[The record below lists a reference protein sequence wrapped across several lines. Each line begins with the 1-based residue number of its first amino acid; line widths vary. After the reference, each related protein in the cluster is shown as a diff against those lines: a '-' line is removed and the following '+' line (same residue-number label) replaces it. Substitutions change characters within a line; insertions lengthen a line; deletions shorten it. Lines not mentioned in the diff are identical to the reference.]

1 MDFFLIFYLGRR
13 PFAKVYVPNCVL
25 PCTYLKFTLYLIV
38 KYLDSKYISNYNIY
52 NITTYLLE
60 KR

>member
-1 MDFFLIFYLGRR
+1 MQ
-13 PFAKVYVPNCVL
+13 KVYVPNCVL
-25 PCTYLKFTLYLIV
+25 SCTYLKFTLYLIV

-52 NITTYLLE
+52 NITIYLLE